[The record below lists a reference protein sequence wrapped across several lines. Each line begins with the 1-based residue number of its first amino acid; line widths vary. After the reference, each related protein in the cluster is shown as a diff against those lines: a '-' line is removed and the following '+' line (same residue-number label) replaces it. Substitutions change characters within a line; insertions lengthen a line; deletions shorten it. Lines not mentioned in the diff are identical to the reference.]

1 MAGRW
6 LEGRYEDWQLEVYVE
21 HGANGSLEASQYLGV
36 EDRAVEVVCHWYK
49 CVDMAISE

>member
-1 MAGRW
+1 MAGLW
-6 LEGRYEDWQLEVYVE
+6 LAGRYVGQLKVYVE
-21 HGANGSLEASQYLGV
+21 HGVNGSLGASQYLDV